1 MKKQKLF
8 LKEWFIRR
16 KNHEEIANN
25 LLIICI
31 HTKCFICRKLNGLD
45 EYIEGMNVKT
55 SDVKSLQRGA
65 RNFFNYC
72 SGCHTLQYMRYN
84 QIAEDLGITEDQ
96 LMQNLIFTESS
107 PQNIVMNNMLKEDG
121 DRWFG
126 KAPPDLTLVTRRKS
140 PEYVYGFL
148 NSFYEDNNSPTGA
161 NNHVQEASSM
171 PHVLWDIQQRYSE
184 EEYSQF
190 LNDTVGFLVYAGEP
204 IIEKRKSMGA
214 WVIGFLLIFLIFS
227 YALYKDIWREVK

>member
-1 MKKQKLF
+1 MKSLF
-8 LKEWFIRR
+8 AIYLIFAFISG
-16 KNHEEIANN
+16 ITFAA
-25 LLIICI
+25 
-31 HTKCFICRKLNGLD
+31 GSMDLD

-55 SDVKSLQRGA
+55 SDSKALQRGA

-84 QIAEDLGITEDQ
+84 QIAEDLRISEDQ
-96 LMQNLIFTESS
+96 LIQNLIFTDSS
-107 PQNIVMNNMLKEDG
+107 PQDLVINNMLKEDG

-140 PEYVYGFL
+140 PEYVYGLL
-148 NSFYEDNNSPTGA
+148 NSFYPDDNSPTGV
-161 NNHVQEASSM
+161 NNYVQEASSM
-171 PHVLWDIQQRYSE
+171 PHVLWDLQERFTK
-184 EEYSQF
+184 EEYSRF

-204 IIEKRKSMGA
+204 IIEKRKSMGV

>member
-1 MKKQKLF
+1 MKILF
-8 LKEWFIRR
+8 AIYLIFAFISG
-16 KNHEEIANN
+16 ITFAA
-25 LLIICI
+25 
-31 HTKCFICRKLNGLD
+31 GSMDLD

-55 SDVKSLQRGA
+55 SDSKSLQRGA

-84 QIAEDLGITEDQ
+84 QIAEDLRISEDQ
-96 LMQNLIFTESS
+96 LIQNLIFTDSS
-107 PQNIVMNNMLKEDG
+107 PQDLVINNMLKEDG

-140 PEYVYGFL
+140 PEYVYGLL
-148 NSFYEDNNSPTGA
+148 NSFYPDDNSPTGV
-161 NNHVQEASSM
+161 NNYVQEASSM
-171 PHVLWDIQQRYSE
+171 PHVLWDLQERFTK
-184 EEYSQF
+184 EEYSRF

-204 IIEKRKSMGA
+204 IIEKRKSMGV

>member
-1 MKKQKLF
+1 MKSLF
-8 LKEWFIRR
+8 AIYSILAFISG
-16 KNHEEIANN
+16 ITFAAGS
-25 LLIICI
+25 ID
-31 HTKCFICRKLNGLD
+31 LD

-55 SDVKSLQRGA
+55 SDSKSLQRGA

-84 QIAEDLGITEDQ
+84 QIAEDLRISEDQ
-96 LMQNLIFTESS
+96 LMQNLIFTDSS
-107 PQNIVMNNMLKEDG
+107 PQDLVMNNMLKEDG

-140 PEYVYGFL
+140 PEYVYGLL
-148 NSFYEDNNSPTGA
+148 NSFYPDDNSPTGV
-161 NNHVQEASSM
+161 NNYVQEASSM
-171 PHVLWDIQQRYSE
+171 PHVLWDLQERFTK
-184 EEYSQF
+184 EEYSKF

-204 IIEKRKSMGA
+204 IIEKRKSMGV

>member
-1 MKKQKLF
+1 
-8 LKEWFIRR
+8 
-16 KNHEEIANN
+16 
-25 LLIICI
+25 
-31 HTKCFICRKLNGLD
+31 
-45 EYIEGMNVKT
+45 
-55 SDVKSLQRGA
+55 
-65 RNFFNYC
+65 
-72 SGCHTLQYMRYN
+72 MRYN
-84 QIAEDLGITEDQ
+84 QIAEDLGISEDQ

-107 PQNIVMNNMLKEDG
+107 PQDLVLNNMLKEDG

-140 PEYVYGFL
+140 PEYVYGLL
-148 NSFYEDNNSPTGA
+148 NSFYADNNSPTGV

-171 PHVLWDIQQRYSE
+171 PHVLWDLQERLTE

-204 IIEKRKSMGA
+204 IIEKRKSMGV

>member
-1 MKKQKLF
+1 MKK
-8 LKEWFIRR
+8 
-16 KNHEEIANN
+16 
-25 LLIICI
+25 LLIICLSFV
-31 HTKCFICRKLNGLD
+31 FIPNVSSAASSMDLG

-148 NSFYEDNNSPTGA
+148 NSFYEDNNSPTGGTT
-161 NNHVQEASSM
+161 VF
-171 PHVLWDIQQRYSE
+171 PL
-184 EEYSQF
+184 EYSTKPISMSF
-190 LNDTVGFLVYAGEP
+190 IKSIPSNDFTILSLE
-204 IIEKRKSMGA
+204 
-214 WVIGFLLIFLIFS
+214 
-227 YALYKDIWREVK
+227 